1 MFNWSIFSDYFWLGQ
16 VPQRP
21 LCTAAN
27 TVTTRALIIMLRST
41 CCSLWAPHVVQ
52 RRWYCDQFEMVWVCG
67 GVGVWQWKP
76 LIRLTWNL
84 PISSALHYAE
94 ACWFWVRKVSGAS
107 VHISGLSLNPRWRAF
122 MVIHAWHEVWC
133 HPEQLCLHLHQRNR
147 GDCRDVPRSRALR
160 QILTTSGFITDID
173 WAVDMAQNWP
183 LWSLFSAHCTVHC

>member
-1 MFNWSIFSDYFWLGQ
+1 
-16 VPQRP
+16 
-21 LCTAAN
+21 
-27 TVTTRALIIMLRST
+27 MLSSFFQSSESSVILYHYPRRRRST
-41 CCSLWAPHVVQ
+41 VAWILQSLRHAV
-52 RRWYCDQFEMVWVCG
+52 YGWVG
-67 GVGVWQWKP
+67 MYVSTIKPKP

-173 WAVDMAQNWP
+173 WAVDMAQNRP